1 MRKFNVFVF
10 TASMYNL
17 LSDNL
22 QRDKMASALV
32 VDRASDGDDDDGLEV
47 LVINGRTL
55 SVKENLSSKS
65 KLNIYSQNF
74 QLGKPK
80 YKMWVVNE
88 KHTVRRKFISTV
100 ELEGKSS
107 QGTGTSKKRAE
118 VAASRKYCNNI
129 FLGGGRSL
137 LLGKQIMPSKIIV
150 PSNKK
155 RKDKIKM
162 DRFMEKKRIN
172 KMIRKKKTR
181 DADEDDLESP
191 EKEDTVLPDEVQ
203 GEVIDVPVAV
213 ASLTLA
219 VPLEFDLERSGGAD
233 DSEIIQLGYSFGSE
247 SGGSFIL
254 PRGKIDQYGSKVVH
268 KIRVFGNFMMRGN
281 VVVKTD
287 TMLEAGKKFIKF
299 IKDVSSPVYLVCHGN
314 DMKTLLNNMASVG
327 IDKEIVENIV
337 GSINSLEVFN
347 DDEQFDNKSKSLSSL
362 KKTKNLAEEILGS
375 NISREELANTAHD
388 AVYDSLLLGKVWAK
402 YLVAWSPEPVSIM
415 VENYMDPAA
424 NLISFAQNFIT
435 KIGDKRRRKVKPV
448 NDNGVLT
455 FNGWL

>member
-1 MRKFNVFVF
+1 M
-10 TASMYNL
+10 
-17 LSDNL
+17 
-22 QRDKMASALV
+22 
-32 VDRASDGDDDDGLEV
+32 
-47 LVINGRTL
+47 
-55 SVKENLSSKS
+55 
-65 KLNIYSQNF
+65 
-74 QLGKPK
+74 
-80 YKMWVVNE
+80 
-88 KHTVRRKFISTV
+88 
-100 ELEGKSS
+100 
-107 QGTGTSKKRAE
+107 
-118 VAASRKYCNNI
+118 AASRKYCNSI

-137 LLGKQIMPSKIIV
+137 LLGKQVRPSKITV

-172 KMIRKKKTR
+172 SMIRKKKTR
-181 DADEDDLESP
+181 DAAEDDLESP

-203 GEVIDVPVAV
+203 GEVIDVPVAD

-219 VPLEFDLERSGGAD
+219 VPLEFDLERAGGAD
-233 DSEIIQLGYSFGSE
+233 DSEIIQLGYSFGSK

-254 PRGKIDQYGSKVVH
+254 PRGKIDPYGARVSH
-268 KIRVFGNFMMRGN
+268 KIRVVGNIMERDN
-281 VVVKTD
+281 VVLKTD
-287 TMLEAGKKFIKF
+287 TMLEVGKKFIKF

-347 DDEQFDNKSKSLSSL
+347 DDEQFENKSKSLSSL

-402 YLVAWSPEPVSIM
+402 YLVAWSPEPVSII
-415 VENYMDPAA
+415 VENYMDPTA

-448 NDNGVLT
+448 NDYGVLT